1 MCQVNACLSSLA
13 FLALAS
19 SSARL
24 YASAFEYG
32 DGDMAGHYFTYP
44 HPTGNRI
51 IDSSIKGTFPDNV
64 QQIDVEMPADV
75 TWAVGT
81 HHPVFGFKF
90 VVTTA
95 DNKAY
100 CVHPPTETGKPAT
113 MEEIKGAQLAA
124 DQPPLVRH
132 IDGKVPSIV
141 TFPNMSPLSHP
152 VPAGDGAYAFI
163 DTAGD
168 LVLWGTETNNE
179 IGRLP
184 GINALP
190 DGRIVRSA
198 NGHMRPWLAL
208 YAGAVEYDDGCRLGD
223 CTEASRLLVLRIH
236 PQLGVIDTLADVQLD
251 SDDVFEGIS
260 PMFLP
265 DDSVVATVSNPT
277 DGVSVRVYS
286 PDDGSELSKSDN
298 DFGWR
303 HQLFYNDFG
312 TSANPLP
319 YLVDLHGPHS
329 DQRKEMQFMSPSSAV
344 LPIATTIGQYNTQPS
359 GTRYLDT
366 NVSGDLNGD
375 GIAEAVVPSRYRA
388 RIVSVQIDPSS
399 GEAEELWSLNL
410 PNKKQMSSNLAAVG
424 SDTGVA
430 LGAASGNVLRMW
442 MPALADQTAD
452 ATASKDATDA
462 TTPADTTDAT
472 TPGDST
478 TNVEAIEGEMEKDY
492 EDLLQKVRTEEQDK
506 AKQQAALLGALLG
519 VLVVV
524 TGLFAFVFGKR
535 RGSRKQ
541 MDTGRSAKGTGSV
554 LTSPANSARSALNT
568 SGHRDLAL
576 DACTPDN
583 SMDIGNG
590 EDSDDEEMGDIAIR
604 LDRDVLIPEVI

>member
-19 SSARL
+19 SSACL
-24 YASAFEYG
+24 HASAFEYG
-32 DGDMAGHYFTYP
+32 DGDIAGHYFTYP

-132 IDGKVPSIV
+132 IDGKIPSIV
-141 TFPNMSPLSHP
+141 TFPNVSPLSHP

-168 LVLWGTETNNE
+168 LVLWGTETNKE

-184 GINALP
+184 GINALT
-190 DGRIVRSA
+190 DGRIVRSED
-198 NGHMRPWLAL
+198 GHLRPWLAL
-208 YAGAVEYDDGCRLGD
+208 YAGATEYKDGCKLGD
-223 CTEASRLLVLRIH
+223 CIEGTRLLVLKVH
-236 PQLGVIDTLADVQLD
+236 PQLGTIDIMADVQLEG
-251 SDDVFEGIS
+251 DDVFEGIS

-277 DGVSVRVYS
+277 DGVSVRMYN
-286 PDDGSELSKSDN
+286 PNDGFEISKSDIA
-298 DFGWR
+298 DAFR

-312 TSANPLP
+312 TSAKPLP

-329 DQRKEMQFMSPSSAV
+329 DQRKEMQFMSLSSPSWS
-344 LPIATTIGQYNTQPS
+344 IDKTIGQYNTQPV
-359 GTRYLDT
+359 GTRYVDT

-388 RIVSVQIDPSS
+388 RIVSVQIDARS
-399 GEAEELWSLNL
+399 GEPKELWSLNL
-410 PNKKQMSSNLAAVG
+410 PKRKKMGSNLAAVG
-424 SDTGVA
+424 SDTGIA
-430 LGAASGNVLRMW
+430 LGAASGNIFRMW
-442 MPALADQTAD
+442 MPPLDGAAISSKAPTKQT
-452 ATASKDATDA
+452 S
-462 TTPADTTDAT
+462 
-472 TPGDST
+472 
-478 TNVEAIEGEMEKDY
+478 EEQQL
-492 EDLLQKVRTEEQDK
+492 EDLLSKVKSKEKKEEK
-506 AKQQAALLGALLG
+506 EVSGLLVTLISFLSIAM
-519 VLVVV
+519 VLVAYRLKKRRASRKEMDTLIHDPSSVNIAASR
-524 TGLFAFVFGKR
+524 FAFSRSPLHSTRSIVSNFGF
-535 RGSRKQ
+535 
-541 MDTGRSAKGTGSV
+541 DV
-554 LTSPANSARSALNT
+554 SPHNN
-568 SGHRDLAL
+568 DNAL
-576 DACTPDN
+576 DASSPVDN
-583 SMDIGNG
+583 M
-590 EDSDDEEMGDIAIR
+590 EDYDDEDDEDGSAVFDVQ
-604 LDRDVLIPEVI
+604 LDRDDLVPEVI